1 MSETKFGYTPLAV
14 HDEFCSL
21 VSDLITSSSS
31 FQRATRFPGDTIDP
45 NLSGL
50 FSFRSTYLSQE
61 VMSKFTDKGTTSPET
76 RRERAIDK
84 WLATEARN
92 QKTNFRILTRRTTFG
107 SHRISSVQVLNCAS
121 RFIRR
126 VIGSV
131 PPTHVQG
138 SFTEGASTSTN
149 RSPGAAAKKYT
160 QQVHVTKEARLRV
173 YPILLGNAVGWFLPY
188 LRANSPKVVR
198 GNVMF
203 TVPKNTEID
212 RVACKE
218 PDLNLWCQKAYG
230 NVIRN
235 RLKRVGIDLNDQTNN
250 QLLSKVGSETGGYAT
265 IDLSSA
271 SDSVTRALVA
281 RLLPRAWYDILDSL
295 RSHITVI
302 DGVEHRNWMFSSMG
316 NGFTFELES
325 LIFWALAK
333 SVAFLTNSRGRL
345 LVYGDDIIVPTEM
358 SRTLV
363 QVLGFCGFLANSKKT
378 FSEGPFRESCGAH
391 WYMGSDVK
399 PFYVRARILTIP
411 DLIRALNQMRK
422 WILTHDD
429 ICLENG
435 LEPGLDNIRSKWYRL
450 ARRYVDRRLWGG
462 RDLDRT
468 DILVTRHQP
477 GSHRICIVNRHLT
490 SLEEELMPGLLWQT
504 LADGSPSVTITS
516 SSLSRSSPKRLVIP
530 SGITMRKRAYDY
542 WASVSTKP
550 TW

>member
-1 MSETKFGYTPLAV
+1 
-14 HDEFCSL
+14 
-21 VSDLITSSSS
+21 
-31 FQRATRFPGDTIDP
+31 
-45 NLSGL
+45 
-50 FSFRSTYLSQE
+50 
-61 VMSKFTDKGTTSPET
+61 
-76 RRERAIDK
+76 
-84 WLATEARN
+84 
-92 QKTNFRILTRRTTFG
+92 
-107 SHRISSVQVLNCAS
+107 
-121 RFIRR
+121 
-126 VIGSV
+126 
-131 PPTHVQG
+131 
-138 SFTEGASTSTN
+138 
-149 RSPGAAAKKYT
+149 
-160 QQVHVTKEARLRV
+160 
-173 YPILLGNAVGWFLPY
+173 
-188 LRANSPKVVR
+188 
-198 GNVMF
+198 MF

>member
-1 MSETKFGYTPLAV
+1 
-14 HDEFCSL
+14 
-21 VSDLITSSSS
+21 
-31 FQRATRFPGDTIDP
+31 
-45 NLSGL
+45 
-50 FSFRSTYLSQE
+50 
-61 VMSKFTDKGTTSPET
+61 
-76 RRERAIDK
+76 
-84 WLATEARN
+84 
-92 QKTNFRILTRRTTFG
+92 
-107 SHRISSVQVLNCAS
+107 
-121 RFIRR
+121 
-126 VIGSV
+126 
-131 PPTHVQG
+131 
-138 SFTEGASTSTN
+138 
-149 RSPGAAAKKYT
+149 
-160 QQVHVTKEARLRV
+160 
-173 YPILLGNAVGWFLPY
+173 
-188 LRANSPKVVR
+188 
-198 GNVMF
+198 
-203 TVPKNTEID
+203 
-212 RVACKE
+212 VACKE
-218 PDLNLWCQKAYG
+218 PDLNLWCQKDYE